1 MKGERENDIAPPM
14 NSAVIAAR
22 RFVGAGGAWLVLSLA
37 ALGCHR
43 VAPPASQFPS
53 PAAALD
59 RLKAGYACQ
68 RGVKGEARIDQF
80 SERGR
85 LRGKIL
91 LFASRPDRLRFDVMS
106 PPPFNS
112 IISTLTTE
120 SGRFG
125 LSDLRER
132 KFFEGPASAC
142 NVARLTEVP
151 LEPHVLVTLLGGR
164 APVLVHRDADLAME
178 WNSSGYYVI
187 RIPSTRGAEEE
198 LHVAPVPADFQ
209 RPWDAQ
215 RLRVLDVRVR
225 QQGIELYH
233 AAMEE
238 HEGATTAP
246 PKVDPD
252 GLDAPIP
259 PSGPSCAVE
268 VPRKIEIEVPEIAQD
283 VLFRYDD
290 VKLNPPL
297 PSGVFSQTVPEG
309 MQRIRVECD

>member
-1 MKGERENDIAPPM
+1 MTRAPIL
-14 NSAVIAAR
+14 AL
-22 RFVGAGGAWLVLSLA
+22 LVSV

-43 VAPPASQFPS
+43 VAPPPSRFPS
-53 PAAALD
+53 AAAAID
-59 RLKAGYACQ
+59 RIKAGFACQ

-91 LFASRPDRLRFDVMS
+91 LFASRPDRLRFDVIS

-112 IISTLTTE
+112 IIATLTTQD
-120 SGRFG
+120 GRFA

-132 KFFEGPASAC
+132 KFFEGPATAC

-151 LEPHVLVTLLGGR
+151 LEPHVLGTLLGGR
-164 APVLVHRDADLAME
+164 APLLVHRDADLGME
-178 WNSSGYYVI
+178 WSTNGYYVI
-187 RIPSTRGAEEE
+187 RIPSTRGAEEV
-198 LHVAPVPADFQ
+198 LQVAPVPSDFQ

-215 RLRVLDVRVR
+215 RLRVLDVRVA

-233 AAMEE
+233 ASMEG
-238 HEGATTAP
+238 HETALTAP
-246 PKVDPD
+246 PLIDPD
-252 GLDAPIP
+252 GLDPPLA
-259 PSGPSCAVE
+259 PSGPPCSVE
-268 VPRKIEIEVPEIAQD
+268 VPRKIHIEVPESDQD

-297 PSGVFSQTVPEG
+297 PPGVFTQPLPAG
-309 MQRIRVECD
+309 MERIRVDCQ

>member
-1 MKGERENDIAPPM
+1 VLLIAGVTTTACK
-14 NSAVIAAR
+14 S
-22 RFVGAGGAWLVLSLA
+22 
-37 ALGCHR
+37 
-43 VAPPASQFPS
+43 VAPPTSRFPTA
-53 PAAALD
+53 AAALE
-59 RLKAGYACQ
+59 RVKRGYQCE

-120 SGRFG
+120 NGHFA

-132 KFFEGPASAC
+132 QFFEGPATAC

-164 APVLVHRDADLAME
+164 APVLVHRDEDLGIE
-178 WNSSGYYVI
+178 WNTGGYYVI
-187 RIPSTRGAEEE
+187 RVPSTRGAQEE
-198 LHVAPVPADFQ
+198 LHVAPVPADFG

-215 RLRVLDVRVR
+215 RLRVLDVRVV

-233 AAMEE
+233 ASMDGHSDA
-238 HEGATTAP
+238 HTAP
-246 PKVDPD
+246 PQIDPD
-252 GLDAPIP
+252 GLDPPIP
-259 PSGPSCAVE
+259 PSGPPCTVQ
-268 VPRKIEIEVPEIAQD
+268 VPRTIHIEVPESDQD

-297 PSGVFSQTVPEG
+297 PPGVFTQPVAEG
-309 MQRIRVECD
+309 MRRVRVECE

>member
-1 MKGERENDIAPPM
+1 MSR
-14 NSAVIAAR
+14 AALLALA
-22 RFVGAGGAWLVLSLA
+22 FGVG
-37 ALGCHR
+37 LGCHR
-43 VAPPASQFPS
+43 VAPPPSRFPNA
-53 PAAALD
+53 AAALE
-59 RLKAGYACQ
+59 RVKAQTACQ

-91 LFASRPDRLRFDVMS
+91 LFASRPDRLRFDVIS

-112 IISTLTTE
+112 IVATLTTE
-120 SGRFG
+120 NGQFS

-132 KFFEGPASAC
+132 KFFEGPATAC
-142 NVARLTEVP
+142 NVARLTDVP
-151 LEPHVLVTLLGGR
+151 LEAHVLVTLLGGR
-164 APVLVHRDADLAME
+164 APVLVHREADLGIE
-178 WNSSGYYVI
+178 WSPAGYYVI
-187 RIPSTRGAEEE
+187 RIPSTRGAEEV

-233 AAMEE
+233 ASMDE
-238 HEGATTAP
+238 HAVAVTASP
-246 PKVDPD
+246 QVDPD
-252 GLDAPIP
+252 GLDPPLA
-259 PSGPSCAVE
+259 PSGPPCAIE
-268 VPRKIEIEVPEIAQD
+268 VPRKIHIEVPESDQD

-297 PSGVFSQTVPEG
+297 PPGVFTQPVPAG
-309 MQRIRVECD
+309 MERVRVECK

>member
-1 MKGERENDIAPPM
+1 MNALFRRVAGTPSRIAVLT
-14 NSAVIAAR
+14 AV
-22 RFVGAGGAWLVLSLA
+22 FVAV
-37 ALGCHR
+37 LGCHS
-43 VAPPASQFPS
+43 VAPPVSRFPTA
-53 PAAALD
+53 AAALD
-59 RLKAGYACQ
+59 RIKAGFACQ
-68 RGVKGEARIDQF
+68 RGVRGEARIDQF
-80 SERGR
+80 SEHGR

-120 SGRFG
+120 NGRFA

-151 LEPHVLVTLLGGR
+151 LEPDVLVTLLGGR
-164 APVLVHRDADLAME
+164 APVLVHRDGELGME
-178 WNSSGYYVI
+178 WSTRGYYVI
-187 RIPSTRGAEEE
+187 RIPSTHGAEEV

-215 RLRVLDVRVR
+215 RLRVLDVRVA

-233 AAMEE
+233 ASMEE

-246 PKVDPD
+246 PQVDPD
-252 GLDAPIP
+252 GLDPPIP
-259 PSGPSCAVE
+259 PSGPPCDVE
-268 VPRKIEIEVPEIAQD
+268 VPRKIHIEVPESDQD

-297 PSGVFSQTVPEG
+297 PPGVYTQPVAAG
-309 MQRIRVECD
+309 MQRLRVECQ